1 MHLPNKHNKW
11 TWGMSLALYSKPYK
25 ETNGLQINTSQGEM
39 INRYKY
45 MAGLSAVKR
54 EEIVKIFSDQVFDLI
69 RTELKEKYPDPNQ
82 PPFDVCLGLPENR
95 DTGNSLP
102 REICKN
108 LSKEHDW
115 IEDGFASVLKTRV
128 GVVVKTISKED
139 RPEIV
144 RGLYAI
150 DYAQLPPPKRG
161 FLILDD
167 VFETGSSVGA
177 LCDTLE
183 QVFPNIPRFVVA
195 LTHLHATERM

>member
-1 MHLPNKHNKW
+1 MHLPDKHNKW

-25 ETNGLQINTSQGEM
+25 ETNGLQINTPQGEM

-45 MAGLSAVKR
+45 LSGVSVVRR
-54 EEIVKIFSDQVFDLI
+54 EEIVKTFSDQVFDLVKK
-69 RTELKEKYPDPNQ
+69 ELNEKYPDPKQ
-82 PPFDVCLGLPENR
+82 PPFDICLGLPENR

-102 REICKN
+102 REICKS

-115 IEDGFASVLKTRV
+115 LKDGFACVMKTRA
-128 GVVVKTISKED
+128 GVVVKTIPKED
-139 RPEIV
+139 RPGIV
-144 RGLYAI
+144 RGLYTINHAH
-150 DYAQLPPPKRG
+150 LPPPTRG
-161 FLILDD
+161 FLIVDD

-183 QVFPNIPRFVVA
+183 QEFPHLPRFVVA